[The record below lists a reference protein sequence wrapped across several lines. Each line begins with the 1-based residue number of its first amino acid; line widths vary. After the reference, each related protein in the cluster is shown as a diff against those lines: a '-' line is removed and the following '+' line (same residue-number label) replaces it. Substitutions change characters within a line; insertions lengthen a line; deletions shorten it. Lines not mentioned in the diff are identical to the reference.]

1 VSSSALGH
9 VRGHD
14 AHVHAHDRVRVP
26 TPVLVPCR
34 NRADVHSGAHQGED
48 VENDGRDWRTLFPKE
63 ANDERYVEDVVCARA
78 DPHVGLQ
85 VHEGRV
91 SAAPFRK

>member
-1 VSSSALGH
+1 
-9 VRGHD
+9 
-14 AHVHAHDRVRVP
+14 
-26 TPVLVPCR
+26 
-34 NRADVHSGAHQGED
+34 
-48 VENDGRDWRTLFPKE
+48 LFPKE